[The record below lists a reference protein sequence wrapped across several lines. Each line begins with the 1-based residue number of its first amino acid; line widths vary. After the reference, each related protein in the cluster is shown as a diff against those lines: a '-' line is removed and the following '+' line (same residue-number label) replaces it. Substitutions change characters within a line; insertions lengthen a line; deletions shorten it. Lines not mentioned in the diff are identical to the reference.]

1 MGIVTRHCFRVVCF
15 VLCAVGAPISANAAL
30 EDQAVKQYAGTY
42 LSDCRN
48 PQSPRVIV
56 SADGL
61 VVRRGNKQ
69 LAGGNL
75 QAAYSYFGQSPP
87 PHYQVAL
94 LSEVRGNGLIALVF
108 RDSKG
113 QYLTVDGD
121 PPVHKALGSGLT
133 GLKYHLC
140 GAPGEKPVEAA
151 PPTKQYPITEM
162 SAPGLLMDAR
172 FKSAYYKAL
181 GTKRGEAWLR
191 RLDGPSPT
199 NKKIT
204 INGTDYILGGACK
217 NHDCHDYSVV
227 LLYQAAQGRV
237 YGRIYEGG
245 RVTFIGQPSAAI
257 KAELDRQ
264 WQAQWRQNQ

>member
-1 MGIVTRHCFRVVCF
+1 MGIVTRHSFPVLCL
-15 VLCAVGAPISANAAL
+15 VLCAAGVSVSAHAAL
-30 EDQAVKQYAGTY
+30 EEQAVRNYGGTY

-56 SADGL
+56 SADAL

-87 PHYQVAL
+87 PHYLVAL
-94 LSEVRGNGLIALVF
+94 LSEVRGNALMAVVY

-113 QYLTVDGD
+113 QYLKVDGD
-121 PPVHKALGSGLT
+121 PPVLKALGSGLT

-140 GAPGEKPVEAA
+140 GAPGEKPAEAA
-151 PPTKQYPITEM
+151 PPTKKYPLTEM

-172 FKSAYYKAL
+172 FKSAYYRAL
-181 GTKRGEAWLR
+181 GSKRGEEWLS

-199 NKKIT
+199 NKKIM
-204 INGTDYILGGACK
+204 IDGTEYILGGACE
-217 NHDCHDYSVV
+217 NHDCYDNSVV
-227 LLYQAAQGRV
+227 LLYQVAQGRV
-237 YGRIYEGG
+237 YGRIYERG
-245 RVTFIGQPSAAI
+245 RVTFIGQPSATI
-257 KAELDRQ
+257 KAELNRL
-264 WQAQWRQNQ
+264 WKAEWRQNQ